1 MSDAPLLQA
10 EGLTVHYPAGRDR
23 VVQAVTGVD
32 LVIKPGETLGIVG
45 ESGCGKSSLGRALLR
60 LEVITA
66 GRVRAFGEDVTDLP
80 ERRLRQGLRRRA
92 AMIFQ
97 DPYDCLDP
105 RMTIGDSVAEPLRVH
120 GIADRDRRVAEL
132 LGRVGLDPSIA
143 DRRPHSF
150 SGGQLQRV
158 GIARALAL
166 DPDVIVADE
175 AVSALDVSVQAG
187 VINLLQDLQAE
198 RGLAYV
204 FISHD
209 LDVVRHI
216 SHRVA
221 VMYLGRI
228 VERGPAAD
236 VFKAPRHP
244 YTRALL
250 AASPKPDPHRRSQAL
265 PLQGEPP
272 SPLAPPP
279 GCAFHPRCPIA
290 EARCSATIPA
300 LRNIVGAQAV
310 ACHLV
315 DITDE

>member
-1 MSDAPLLQA
+1 MSGPLLEA
-10 EGLTVHYPAGRDR
+10 RGLTVHYPAGRDG
-23 VVQAVTGVD
+23 VVQAVNGVD
-32 LVIKPGETLGIVG
+32 LRVNAGETVGIVG

-60 LEVITA
+60 LEAITA
-66 GRVRAFGEDVTDLP
+66 GRMFAFGDDVTALP
-80 ERRLRQGLRRRA
+80 ERHLRPGLRRRA

-105 RMTIGDSVAEPLRVH
+105 RMTIGATIAEPLRVH
-120 GIADRDRRVAEL
+120 KIGDRAHRVAAL
-132 LGRVGLDPSIA
+132 LERVGLDPA
-143 DRRPHSF
+143 VAHRRPHAF

-228 VERGPAAD
+228 VERGPAAQLFED
-236 VFKAPRHP
+236 PKHP
-244 YTRALL
+244 YTQALL
-250 AASPKPDPHRRSQAL
+250 AASPTPDPHRKTQAV
-265 PLQGEPP
+265 PLHGEPP

-279 GCAFHPRCPIA
+279 GCTFHPRCPIV
-290 EARCSATIPA
+290 EPRCSARLPA
-300 LRNIVGAQAV
+300 LRDLDARRAV

-315 DITDE
+315 EITDE